1 MGKVMNPIRINRTC
15 LSQMVWQRIFEHS
28 AALAGHRA
36 TLLEFTQECDT
47 LPTRVQ
53 TGSINAESVW
63 TLYSIA
69 AYFKPVTIA
78 EVGTYVG
85 RSTVALAEGQRD
97 GNVSSPVIY
106 TCDAQNNCD
115 LSKLT
120 AFATSDTELEQFPT
134 LTSTHMFRTLIER
147 NVKLDLLHLDGRL
160 VEPDFPLV
168 KALLTDDTII
178 TLDDFEFDQKGHDNA
193 RELLKALGKIYYQVV
208 YPAPGT
214 TTAML
219 LPRKLLHFTE
229 Q

>member
-1 MGKVMNPIRINRTC
+1 MNPIRINRTC
-15 LSQMVWQRIFEHS
+15 LSQMVWQRLFEHS
-28 AALAGHRA
+28 AALAGHRE

-47 LPTRVQ
+47 LPTRVS

-85 RSTVALAEGQRD
+85 RSTVALSEGQRD
-97 GNVSSPVIY
+97 GNVSKPVIY
-106 TCDAQNNCD
+106 TCDAQNACD

-120 AFATSDTELEQFPT
+120 AFATGDTELEQFPT

-193 RELLKALGKIYYQVV
+193 RELLKVLGKIYYQVI

>member
-1 MGKVMNPIRINRTC
+1 MTPIRINRTC
-15 LSQMVWQRIFEHS
+15 LSQMIWQRIFEHS

-36 TLLEFTQECDT
+36 TLLEFTQECET
-47 LPTRVQ
+47 LTPRVQ

-69 AYFKPVTIA
+69 AYFKPQVIA

-97 GNVSSPVIY
+97 GNVSNGIIY
-106 TCDAQNNCD
+106 TCDAQNSCD
-115 LSKLT
+115 LSQLA
-120 AFATSDTELEQFPT
+120 AFATSDTELEQFKT

-147 NVKLDLLHLDGRL
+147 KMKLDLLHLDGRL

-168 KALLTDDTII
+168 KGLVTDDTII

-193 RELLKALGKIYYQVV
+193 RSLLIALGKVNYQVV

>member
-1 MGKVMNPIRINRTC
+1 MTPIRINRTS

-28 AALAGHRA
+28 AALAGHRE

-47 LPTRVQ
+47 LPTRVS

-63 TLYSIA
+63 ALYSIA
-69 AYFKPVTIA
+69 AYFKPQVIA

-120 AFATSDTELEQFPT
+120 AFATSDTQLEQFKT
-134 LTSTHMFRTLIER
+134 LTSTHMFRSLVER
-147 NVKLDLLHLDGRL
+147 KVKLDLLHLDGRL
-160 VEPDFPLV
+160 VEPDFPLI
-168 KALLTDDTII
+168 KGLLTDDTLI
-178 TLDDFEFDQKGHDNA
+178 TLDDFEFDQKGQDNA
-193 RELLKALGKIYYQVV
+193 RSLLIALGKVNYQVV

>member
-1 MGKVMNPIRINRTC
+1 MTPIRINRTS
-15 LSQMVWQRIFEHS
+15 LSQMIWQRIFEHS
-28 AALAGHRA
+28 AALAGHHE

-47 LPTRVQ
+47 LPTRVS

-63 TLYSIA
+63 ALYSIA
-69 AYFKPVTIA
+69 AYFKPQVIA

-97 GNVSSPVIY
+97 SNVKSPIIY

-115 LSKLT
+115 LSQLT
-120 AFATSDTELEQFPT
+120 AFATSDTQLEQFKT
-134 LTSTHMFRTLIER
+134 LTSTHMFRSLIDR
-147 NVKLDLLHLDGRL
+147 KVKLDLLHLDGRL
-160 VEPDFPLV
+160 VESDFPLV
-168 KALLTDDTII
+168 KGLVTDDTLI
-178 TLDDFEFDQKGHDNA
+178 TLDDFEFDQKGQDNA
-193 RELLKALGKIYYQVV
+193 CSLLVALGKVNYQVV